1 MSQESIIMDH
11 LIKRGGGK
19 NVQPVLDRLSKLED
33 VMAELRSDLLHATS
47 EGNGMRETVKTF
59 KDTNDEIYHSLH
71 FLERNVG
78 ILETYAR
85 REREQKSKEIE
96 MNTDEAMRK
105 LDIDG
110 GKVRK
115 DQEVTELENDY
126 KMLEKEEKG
135 KVGDILRCMGDEA
148 QSLLTTFKGIN
159 KVDNI
164 SKRIFAVQM
173 PTAHGVRLRG
183 TPD

>member
-1 MSQESIIMDH
+1 M
-11 LIKRGGGK
+11 G
-19 NVQPVLDRLSKLED
+19 
-33 VMAELRSDLLHATS
+33 
-47 EGNGMRETVKTF
+47 ETVKTF
-59 KDTNDEIYHSLH
+59 NDTNDEIYHSLH

-85 REREQKSKEIE
+85 REREEKSNAIE
-96 MNTDEAMRK
+96 MEKGRGKAKTDGKMREVSES
-105 LDIDG
+105 DIIFHS
-110 GKVRK
+110 
-115 DQEVTELENDY
+115 
-126 KMLEKEEKG
+126 EEKG

-183 TPD
+183 NPD